1 MDLRRILLNLKIA
14 RRSLVQFKWRT
25 ALAVLGVFFGTFSLI
40 IVSNLSGSLAIKTEQ
55 EIDSLGKDLLIVRS
69 GIVRRVGAGTPLMSG
84 ATNLTPEDARAIQ
97 DAVSSVADLSATGYK
112 TFPVRYGNTVL
123 KGILVNGVEPNFQ
136 DIRNFHARE
145 GSFVSAQDNHDRN
158 KVAVVGRT
166 IVEKLFGDEDPI
178 GKYVLISRVPFQ
190 VVGIMEEKGTDVSG
204 ADQDSQIFIP
214 LQTFLKTLVNK
225 TNVNNVYIQVTGSEF
240 IPAAKADI
248 ESLLRKR
255 HKIGPGQNDDF
266 AVIDMKD
273 VLALKTQAMDLITVL
288 GRIAAAASF
297 LIGGLGILSIM
308 ILIVNE
314 RKLEIGIRRAVGS
327 RKRDIIL
334 QFLIESSII
343 SLAGGTIGVFSG
355 ALLSVVLLR
364 VLKYPFTLSLTGL
377 VIAFSASVIVGILAG
392 IYPSKKATQFEPVD
406 IIRT

>member
-25 ALAVLGVFFGTFSLI
+25 SLAVLGVFFGTFSLI

-145 GSFVSAQDNHDRN
+145 GSFVSAQDNLDRN

-166 IVEKLFGDEDPI
+166 IVEKLFFDEDPI
-178 GKYVLISRVPFQ
+178 GKYILISRVPFQ
-190 VVGIMEEKGTDVSG
+190 VIGIMEEKGTDVSG

-288 GRIAAAASF
+288 GRIAAAISF
-297 LIGGLGILSIM
+297 IIGGLGILSIM

-355 ALLSVVLLR
+355 ALISVVLLR
-364 VLKYPFTLSLTGL
+364 VLKYPFTLSLAGL
-377 VIAFSASVIVGILAG
+377 AIAFGASVLVGILAG

>member
-1 MDLRRILLNLKIA
+1 M
-14 RRSLVQFKWRT
+14 QFKWRT
-25 ALAVLGVFFGTFSLI
+25 SLAVLGVFFGTFSLI

-84 ATNLTPEDARAIQ
+84 ATNLTPEDARAIK
-97 DAVSSVADLSATGYK
+97 DAVSSVADLSAAGYK

-145 GSFVSAQDNHDRN
+145 GSFVTAQDNHDRN

-178 GKYVLISRVPFQ
+178 GKYILISRVPFQ
-190 VVGIMEEKGTDVSG
+190 VIGIMEEKGTDVSG

-225 TNVNNVYIQVTGSEF
+225 TNVNNVYVQVTGSEF
-240 IPAAKADI
+240 IPAAKTDI

-288 GRIAAAASF
+288 GRIAAAVSF
-297 LIGGLGILSIM
+297 IIGGLGILSIM

-377 VIAFSASVIVGILAG
+377 AIAFGASVLVGILAG

>member
-25 ALAVLGVFFGTFSLI
+25 SLAVLGVFFGTFSLI

-84 ATNLTPEDARAIQ
+84 ATTLTPEDARAIQ
-97 DAVSSVADLSATGYK
+97 DSVSSVADLSAAGYK
-112 TFPVRYGNTVL
+112 TFPVRYGNTAL

-136 DIRNFHARE
+136 DIRNFHVRE
-145 GSFVSAQDNHDRN
+145 GSFVADQDNLDRN
-158 KVAVVGRT
+158 KVAVLGRT
-166 IVEKLFGDEDPI
+166 VVEKLFGDEDPI
-178 GKYVLISRVPFQ
+178 GKYILIWRVPFQ
-190 VVGIMEEKGTDVSG
+190 VIGIMEEKGTDVSG
-204 ADQDSQIFIP
+204 ADQDSQIFVP

-225 TNVNNVYIQVTGSEF
+225 TNVNNVYVQVTSGEL
-240 IPAAKADI
+240 IPAAKTDI
-248 ESLLRKR
+248 ENLLRKR

-288 GRIAAAASF
+288 GRIAAAVSF
-297 LIGGLGILSIM
+297 IIGGIGILSIM

-355 ALLSVVLLR
+355 ALLSVALLR

-377 VIAFSASVIVGILAG
+377 AIAFGASVIVGILAG

>member
-25 ALAVLGVFFGTFSLI
+25 SLAVLGVFFGTFSLI
-40 IVSNLSGSLAIKTEQ
+40 IVSNLSGSLAIKTAQ

-69 GIVRRVGAGTPLMSG
+69 GIVRRVGVGTRLMSE
-84 ATNLTPEDARAIQ
+84 ATNLTPEDAIAIR
-97 DAVSSVADLSATGYK
+97 DSVSSVADLSSAGYK

-145 GSFVSAQDNHDRN
+145 GSFVSAQDNLNRD

-166 IVEKLFGDEDPI
+166 VVEKLFGDENPI
-178 GKYVLISRVPFQ
+178 GKYILIWRVPFQ
-190 VVGIMEEKGTDVSG
+190 VIGIMEEKGTDVSG

-288 GRIAAAASF
+288 GRIAAAVSF
-297 LIGGLGILSIM
+297 IIGGLGILSIM

-355 ALLSVVLLR
+355 ALLSVILLH
-364 VLKYPFTLSLTGL
+364 VLKYPFTLSFTGL
-377 VIAFSASVIVGILAG
+377 LIAFGASVLVGILAG

>member
-1 MDLRRILLNLKIA
+1 MPVPSWM
-14 RRSLVQFKWRT
+14 RSPRSPTCLQP
-25 ALAVLGVFFGTFSLI
+25 
-40 IVSNLSGSLAIKTEQ
+40 AI
-55 EIDSLGKDLLIVRS
+55 R
-69 GIVRRVGAGTPLMSG
+69 PF
-84 ATNLTPEDARAIQ
+84 
-97 DAVSSVADLSATGYK
+97 LSA
-112 TFPVRYGNTVL
+112 YGNTVL

-166 IVEKLFGDEDPI
+166 IVEKLFGDEDPM
-178 GKYVLISRVPFQ
+178 GKYILISRVPFQ
-190 VVGIMEEKGTDVSG
+190 VIGIMEEKGTDVSG

-288 GRIAAAASF
+288 GRIAAAVSF
-297 LIGGLGILSIM
+297 IIGGLGILSIM

-355 ALLSVVLLR
+355 ALLSVILLR
-364 VLKYPFTLSLTGL
+364 VLKYPFALSLTGL
-377 VIAFSASVIVGILAG
+377 LIAFGASVLVGILAG

>member
-25 ALAVLGVFFGTFSLI
+25 SLAVLGVFFGTFSLI

-84 ATNLTPEDARAIQ
+84 ATNLTPEDARAIM
-97 DAVSSVADLSATGYK
+97 DAVSSIADLSSTGYK

-123 KGILVNGVEPNFQ
+123 KGILVNGVEANFQ
-136 DIRNFHARE
+136 DIRNFHARD
-145 GSFVSAQDNHDRN
+145 GSFVTAQDNHDRN

-178 GKYVLISRVPFQ
+178 GKYILISRVPFQ
-190 VVGIMEEKGTDVSG
+190 VIGIMEEKGTDVSG

-288 GRIAAAASF
+288 GRIAAAVSF
-297 LIGGLGILSIM
+297 IIGGLGILSIM

-364 VLKYPFTLSLTGL
+364 ALKYPFTLSLTGL
-377 VIAFSASVIVGILAG
+377 AIAFSASVLVGILAG

>member
-25 ALAVLGVFFGTFSLI
+25 SLAVLGVFFGTFSLI

-364 VLKYPFTLSLTGL
+364 VLKYPFALSLTGL

>member
-25 ALAVLGVFFGTFSLI
+25 SLAVLGVFFGTFSLI

-84 ATNLTPEDARAIQ
+84 ATNLTPEDARAIK
-97 DAVSSVADLSATGYK
+97 DSVSSVADLSSAGYK

-136 DIRNFHARE
+136 DIRNFHVRE
-145 GSFVSAQDNHDRN
+145 GSFVADQDNLDRN
-158 KVAVVGRT
+158 KVAVLGRT
-166 IVEKLFGDEDPI
+166 VVEKLFGDEDPI
-178 GKYVLISRVPFQ
+178 GKYILIWRVPFQ
-190 VVGIMEEKGTDVSG
+190 VIGIMEEKGTDVSG
-204 ADQDSQIFIP
+204 ADQDSQIFVP

-225 TNVNNVYIQVTGSEF
+225 TNVNNVYVQVTGGEL
-240 IPAAKADI
+240 IPTAKTDI
-248 ESLLRKR
+248 ENLLRKR

-288 GRIAAAASF
+288 GRIAAAVSF
-297 LIGGLGILSIM
+297 IIGGLGILSIM

-377 VIAFSASVIVGILAG
+377 AIAFGASVLVGILAG

>member
-25 ALAVLGVFFGTFSLI
+25 SLAVLGVFFGTFSLI

-84 ATNLTPEDARAIQ
+84 ATNLTPEDARAIM
-97 DAVSSVADLSATGYK
+97 DAVSSIADLSSAGYK

-136 DIRNFHARE
+136 NIRNFHARE
-145 GSFVSAQDNHDRN
+145 GSFVTAQDNLDRN

-178 GKYVLISRVPFQ
+178 GKYILISRVPFQ
-190 VVGIMEEKGTDVSG
+190 VIGIMEEKGTDVSG

-225 TNVNNVYIQVTGSEF
+225 TNVNNVYVQVTGSEF

-288 GRIAAAASF
+288 GRIAAAVSF
-297 LIGGLGILSIM
+297 IIGGLGILSIM

-364 VLKYPFTLSLTGL
+364 ALKYPFTLSLTGL
-377 VIAFSASVIVGILAG
+377 AIAFSASVLVGILAG

>member
-1 MDLRRILLNLKIA
+1 MDLRRVLLNLKIA

-25 ALAVLGVFFGTFSLI
+25 SLAVLGVFFGTFSLI

-327 RKRDIIL
+327 RKRDIVL

>member
-1 MDLRRILLNLKIA
+1 MDLGRILLNLKIA

-25 ALAVLGVFFGTFSLI
+25 SLAVLGVFFGTFSLI
-40 IVSNLSGSLAIKTEQ
+40 IVSNLSGSLAIKTAQ

-69 GIVRRVGAGTPLMSG
+69 GIVRRVGVGTRLMSE
-84 ATNLTPEDARAIQ
+84 ATNLTPEDAIAIR
-97 DAVSSVADLSATGYK
+97 DSVSSVADLSSAGYK
-112 TFPVRYGNTVL
+112 TFLVRYGNTVL

-136 DIRNFHARE
+136 DIRNFHAQE
-145 GSFVSAQDNHDRN
+145 GSFVSAQDNLNRD

-166 IVEKLFGDEDPI
+166 VVEKLFGDENPI
-178 GKYVLISRVPFQ
+178 GKYILIWRVPFQ
-190 VVGIMEEKGTDVSG
+190 VIGIMEEKGTDVSG

-288 GRIAAAASF
+288 GRIAAAVSF
-297 LIGGLGILSIM
+297 IIGGLGILSIM

-355 ALLSVVLLR
+355 ALLSVILLH
-364 VLKYPFTLSLTGL
+364 VLKYPFTLSFTGL
-377 VIAFSASVIVGILAG
+377 LIAFGASVLVGILAG

-406 IIRT
+406 IIRA